1 MIRILV
7 SCCCKVKDF
16 FYIRMLLNSKMSVRS
31 SVRGTYELYTLC
43 ALVRKRFI
51 MKG

>member
-16 FYIRMLLNSKMSVRS
+16 FYSRMLLNSKMGVRS
-31 SVRGTYELYTLC
+31 SVQGTYELCTLC
-43 ALVRKRFI
+43 ALGCKRFI